1 VAHKVDQGSG
11 NNRLDIRRLDDL
23 KEKLVKVIMVALIV
37 AAFTALLIFPVTTI
51 LLVSG
56 VSLFLQ
62 ALSAWLVAGGPGH
75 RRHH

>member
-1 VAHKVDQGSG
+1 MDQGSG

-37 AAFTALLIFPVTTI
+37 AAFTALLILPVTTI

-56 VSLFLQ
+56 VSLFLR